1 MILEVIFAN
10 SVDPD
15 QTAPKH
21 STESALTLMVDS
33 WLKAINDGKLIGCVL
48 VDFRKAFDLVDHKI
62 LLKKLQCYKCSENC
76 LKWFESYL
84 TNRTQRV
91 SLNTNVSEPEHVTCG
106 VPQGSILGPLLFLLF
121 INDLPLV
128 LKNSANVDLYADDTT
143 IYDVQ
148 CNTDQLESNLQFS
161 LNALH
166 VWCRQNGMV
175 LNTEKTNVMLI
186 TSRQR
191 RSNLQN
197 PNLSLRY
204 NEIDIKMT
212 TISKILG
219 VQVDENLLWNNQL
232 LHVSKKV
239 SSYLWLLGKIRQYL
253 SKEHRLL
260 FYNAYI
266 KPHLEYCSTVWSNTS
281 NSNISKIN
289 TLQRRACKLILSQT
303 YNGFHEALQRLDILS
318 FDQTV
323 FLNKAKIMYKIY
335 NNLAP
340 TYLQELF
347 QMRDVNLD
355 NTASNLRSVTHKNY
369 LLPQPKCNL
378 FKGSLSYSG
387 VVVWNSIPTNIKNS
401 KSLDIFIK
409 KCTDWIKG

>member
-1 MILEVIFAN
+1 M
-10 SVDPD
+10 
-15 QTAPKH
+15 
-21 STESALTLMVDS
+21 
-33 WLKAINDGKLIGCVL
+33 
-48 VDFRKAFDLVDHKI
+48 
-62 LLKKLQCYKCSENC
+62 
-76 LKWFESYL
+76 
-84 TNRTQRV
+84 
-91 SLNTNVSEPEHVTCG
+91 
-106 VPQGSILGPLLFLLF
+106 
-121 INDLPLV
+121 

-148 CNTDQLESNLQFS
+148 CNTDQLESSLQFS

-166 VWCRQNGMV
+166 VWCIQNGMV

-191 RSNLQN
+191 RSKLQN

-347 QMRDVNLD
+347 QMRNVNLD

-378 FKGSLSYSG
+378 FKGSLS
-387 VVVWNSIPTNIKNS
+387 
-401 KSLDIFIK
+401 
-409 KCTDWIKG
+409 

>member
-1 MILEVIFAN
+1 MWI
-10 SVDPD
+10 DC
-15 QTAPKH
+15 
-21 STESALTLMVDS
+21 LTVDS
-33 WLKAINDGKLIGCVL
+33 HEMPGLTIVVYTRRRFTWNAKTNFLWIIKQNQNVVWRSVFCALWINKTLSLYSYKYWKTKNYAIKS
-48 VDFRKAFDLVDHKI
+48 
-62 LLKKLQCYKCSENC
+62 KCSENC

-91 SLNTNVSEPEHVTCG
+91 SLNNNVSEPEHVTCG
-106 VPQGSILGPLLFLLF
+106 VPQGSVLGPLLFLLF

-128 LKNSANVDLYADDTT
+128 LKNSAKVDLYADGTT

-148 CNTDQLESNLQFS
+148 CNTDQLESNLQIS

-219 VQVDENLLWNNQL
+219 VKNENLLWNNQL
-232 LHVSKKV
+232 LHVSKNV
-239 SSYLWLLGKIRQYL
+239 SSYLWLLGKMRQYL

-260 FYNAYI
+260 FYNAL
-266 KPHLEYCSTVWSNTS
+266 H
-281 NSNISKIN
+281 
-289 TLQRRACKLILSQT
+289 
-303 YNGFHEALQRLDILS
+303 
-318 FDQTV
+318 
-323 FLNKAKIMYKIY
+323 
-335 NNLAP
+335 
-340 TYLQELF
+340 
-347 QMRDVNLD
+347 
-355 NTASNLRSVTHKNY
+355 
-369 LLPQPKCNL
+369 
-378 FKGSLSYSG
+378 
-387 VVVWNSIPTNIKNS
+387 
-401 KSLDIFIK
+401 
-409 KCTDWIKG
+409 